1 MDTRS
6 RLPAWL
12 DRCEHWL
19 DTVGVR
25 LVLSLLILTSLLPS
39 LILRDLG
46 SWPEALFLTVFASE
60 FALRAAL
67 SVRRARRR
75 RLRASELLV
84 LCLDFLALLSFLPLT
99 HAHPWLRH
107 LRLARLLLLLGYWSG
122 LLSELWSVLNQ
133 RERRGQIL
141 IVLVL
146 GGVLAFG
153 SAAILLD
160 LGVRHDF
167 DQDGKVISATEASST
182 EVGSTEDGSTV
193 DSDHSFLTVLWW
205 SLLQIE
211 DAGNLVKTV
220 DHHPLIIGLST
231 LLTLA
236 GLLLLSFF
244 IGIGTNVV
252 AELMH
257 RARARPVGLTD
268 HTVILGL
275 TPYTSLLLHGLADIY
290 RKNLR
295 PYRGAVMA
303 AAEDY
308 EDLAAP
314 ELRHFQYRQGD
325 PARLSDLE
333 RVNLRQAKRVI
344 LLASNAGSETAEPD
358 ADILAAILAV
368 RQSHPDVP
376 LYPDMEHERNF
387 PAALAAGGTNTHLVG
402 SGSMLGYYV
411 AQNVAYPD
419 VFHLYRQL
427 LRSEGAE
434 IYTYLYTP
442 DEIAQL
448 TARPGRTLDTVDLH
462 TRARRRHRT
471 TLLGLFVAEPVGL
484 LLNPVA
490 RGRSSQPRCKPF
502 DDQGRLPASQ
512 LRGVIGISLAF
523 RHLQELA
530 EELLREPTG
539 VDASPSTTFDEP
551 HPEPSRAKGPSGGAL
566 SLHPDRRYP
575 ECVLI
580 LGAGPRVPR
589 VIRELIG
596 FFPSLQITVL
606 ADDRT
611 DLEPLAHDV
620 FTKLSR
626 GNAGTELTRR
636 DETFHITHPGN
647 PSSPNAT
654 VTLLAADWTHDHRLR
669 RHGAVTLEAADAIL
683 LLPAASHAGG
693 DSDGRIALDALH
705 LADLERTGSVRFRP
719 GTHVLAL
726 VRDPDKGDLLESRLE
741 AVTRDSRLC
750 RYTVISSERA
760 RHRFVM
766 QNVFVHG
773 LNSVY
778 LQLLDSQGEH
788 FARLLPQTA
797 DGAKPTGSF
806 DAGKLADE
814 LLLER
819 GWLLIG
825 FELCASEDGG
835 EVEVELDPAR
845 LLVGSVLRWER
856 VRALYVMVD

>member
-1 MDTRS
+1 MDKRS
-6 RLPAWL
+6 RLAAWL

-19 DTVGVR
+19 DSVGVR
-25 LVLSLLILTSLLPS
+25 LALSALILTSLLPAM
-39 LILRDLG
+39 ILRDLG
-46 SWPEALFLTVFASE
+46 NWPGPLFLTVFASE
-60 FALRAAL
+60 FALRSAL
-67 SVRRARRR
+67 SAHRARRR
-75 RLRASELLV
+75 RLRASEFLV
-84 LCLDFLALLSFLPLT
+84 LCLDFLALLSFLPLAQ
-99 HAHPWLRH
+99 AHPWLRH

-146 GGVLAFG
+146 GGVLTFG
-153 SAAILLD
+153 STAVLLD

-167 DQDGKVISATEASST
+167 DKDGQLEA
-182 EVGSTEDGSTV
+182 STEDG
-193 DSDHSFLTVLWW
+193 DRSFLTVLWW

-211 DAGNLVKTV
+211 DAGNLVQNI
-220 DHHPLIIGLST
+220 DHHPLIVGLSM
-231 LLTLA
+231 LLTVA

-244 IGIGTNVV
+244 IGIGSNVV
-252 AELMH
+252 AELML
-257 RARARPVGLTD
+257 RARARPVGLTG

-275 TPYTSLLLHGLADIY
+275 TPYTSLLLHGLAEIY

-303 AAEDY
+303 AADDY

-314 ELRHFQYRQGD
+314 GLRHFQYRQGD

-333 RVNLRQAKRVI
+333 RVNVRQAKRVI
-344 LLASNAGSETAEPD
+344 LLTSNDGSGTAEPD

-402 SGSMLGYYV
+402 SGSLLGYYV

-448 TARPGRTLDTVDLH
+448 VTNSHRTLDAAAVH
-462 TRARRRHRT
+462 AHACRRHRT
-471 TLLGLFVAEPVGL
+471 TLLGFFVTEPTGL
-484 LLNPVA
+484 LLNPVPLS
-490 RGRSSQPRCKPF
+490 RRPEPPPPF
-502 DDQGRLPASQ
+502 DCDGRLPASN
-512 LRGVIGISLAF
+512 LLGIIGIAPAF

-530 EELLREPTG
+530 LEMLRGPLDA
-539 VDASPSTTFDEP
+539 DASPLPTLVRAPLEVPQDST
-551 HPEPSRAKGPSGGAL
+551 HPPDASL
-566 SLHPDRRYP
+566 SLQPDRRDP
-575 ECVLI
+575 ESVLI
-580 LGAGPRVPR
+580 FGAGPRVPR
-589 VIRELIG
+589 VVRELIG
-596 FFPSLQITVL
+596 FFPRLHISVL
-606 ADDRT
+606 ADERS

-620 FTKLSR
+620 FTMLSR
-626 GNAGTELTRR
+626 SNAGTELERR
-636 DETFHITHPGN
+636 DETFHIRHP
-647 PSSPNAT
+647 PTAA
-654 VTLLAADWTHDHRLR
+654 VTLLAADWTHGHRLR
-669 RHGAVTLEAADAIL
+669 RHGSVTLEAADAIL
-683 LLPAASHAGG
+683 LLPASPRGGG

-788 FARLLPQTA
+788 FARLLPRSP
-797 DGAKPTGSF
+797 DGQELRGPF
-806 DAGKLADE
+806 DAGLLADA
-814 LLLER
+814 LLRER

-825 FELCASEDGG
+825 FELCAADSER
-835 EVEVELDPAR
+835 VEVELDPSR
-845 LLVGSVLRWER
+845 LLVGSFLSWER
-856 VRALYVMVD
+856 VKAVYAMVSETPS